1 MAGTET
7 DVGVIRNDRQTNPAT
22 QLSLDYVR
30 ISLSI
35 GTRLKIGI
43 FYPDLAAIRPAFRI
57 DYPPNPLESGRL
69 IGISGDLT

>member
-7 DVGVIRNDRQTNPAT
+7 DVVVIRNGRQTNPAT

-35 GTRLKIGI
+35 GTRPKIGI
-43 FYPDLAAIRPAFRI
+43 FQPDFAATVPASGVNYRK
-57 DYPPNPLESGRL
+57 NPLESGRL